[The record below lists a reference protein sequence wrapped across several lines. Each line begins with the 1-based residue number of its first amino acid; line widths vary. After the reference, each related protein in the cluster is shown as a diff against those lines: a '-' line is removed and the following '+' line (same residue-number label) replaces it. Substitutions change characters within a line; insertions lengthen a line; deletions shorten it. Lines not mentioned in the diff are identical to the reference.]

1 MRRVNEVTHVM
12 LFETVQMRGWY
23 EDVIDSGDV
32 ESLSN
37 PWSVGVGRG
46 QGGGGLL
53 SSHLHNCE

>member
-37 PWSVGVGRG
+37 PWSVGGGRG
-46 QGGGGLL
+46 RPLIFTL
-53 SSHLHNCE
+53 T